1 MRSFLILF
9 VTMRLCAA
17 APEVQVFKTAT
28 CGCCKKW
35 VEHLK
40 SNGFAVNV
48 TDVASTAEYRKK
60 YRVPDAL
67 QSCHT
72 AIVNGY
78 SIEGHVPAT
87 IVRKLLKERPPI
99 RGISLP
105 GMPDGS
111 PGMTGQKT
119 EPFVIYEFGDSGSK
133 VYARE

>member
-60 YRVPDAL
+60 YGVPDAL

-78 SIEGHVPAT
+78 SIEGHVPAAD
-87 IVRKLLKERPPI
+87 IQRLLKS
-99 RGISLP
+99 GAKAKGLAVP
-105 GMPDGS
+105 GMPMGC
-111 PGMTGQKT
+111 PGMEAMGGASWRGC
-119 EPFVIYEFGDSGSK
+119 V
-133 VYARE
+133 